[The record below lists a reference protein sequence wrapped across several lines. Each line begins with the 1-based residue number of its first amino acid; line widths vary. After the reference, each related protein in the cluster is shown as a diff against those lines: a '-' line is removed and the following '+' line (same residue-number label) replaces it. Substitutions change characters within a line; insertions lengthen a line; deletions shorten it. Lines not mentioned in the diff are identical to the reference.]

1 MLNWGRFNKG
11 IRLLIISV
19 SSLILLT
26 ISMVY
31 GGTWLNAE
39 LKDFFTS
46 RNRTYMQEQA
56 YMFLSRLT
64 YEQAIRYES
73 VFQKIAAA
81 SAMIAKQSA
90 FFLDH
95 TERYGN
101 IPFDSGEKLTV
112 YPPNGIFSNDSFK
125 ITMVTYWGGDAISE
139 EIEKE
144 LNALSHI
151 DPLLIESKKKNP
163 ETIAAYII
171 TESGISRYYPNIH
184 AVDKLPP
191 TTTYDRRD
199 AVFYKMTGPEQNPAR
214 KTLWTNPCHDD
225 VGYGLVITAATP
237 IYSNAGKHMG
247 AAGLDI
253 SADNILNHILD
264 KKNLNMLYSSLLKKG
279 GFFSFIIDDAG
290 RIIAFPPEY
299 QELFGLENDTSE
311 LVNAGMIL
319 EHSLSDSSNPV
330 IRDIGTQ
337 MLETDHRVI
346 RFMLG
351 REAYGLAFHS
361 MASAGWRLG
370 VVVPESLMLSSVQK
384 TLESLDS
391 TVEKMIT
398 AFMSLTLLLL
408 LFSIVMTL
416 LFLNRHFIKPMASKF
431 KDEYL
436 MAEYLMSEY
445 MMEED
450 LAIPDENNMPAPP
463 AKDSPKITAKDL
475 LLKAKGLSMEE
486 EDLTIEDDDLTIED
500 EELAIED
507 DNLIPQS
514 GEEEPLL
521 LTESYHKMV
530 EALKKVNELEKKH
543 SIELQKEISE
553 RKRAEKEI
561 RHLSMKLIT
570 SNEEGRKAL
579 AQDLH
584 DEFGQTLAALHMGSE
599 SLYNSIPEELGGQK
613 RSISE
618 LTQLI
623 EQLGDKIRSISS
635 DLRPDLLDD
644 LGLVPTLEWYLK
656 EFAEQKKNEPQVNF
670 QAIGFRK
677 RLSPDVELGLY
688 RIFQE
693 SMNNIVKHAKA
704 KNVNV
709 TLTYSHPNVIFI
721 ISDDG
726 EGFDDQTRGTD
737 GIGLLGMRERVM
749 AMDGLIDIR
758 SGRGKGTTIRV
769 ELPVN

>member
-1 MLNWGRFNKG
+1 
-11 IRLLIISV
+11 
-19 SSLILLT
+19 
-26 ISMVY
+26 
-31 GGTWLNAE
+31 
-39 LKDFFTS
+39 
-46 RNRTYMQEQA
+46 
-56 YMFLSRLT
+56 
-64 YEQAIRYES
+64 
-73 VFQKIAAA
+73 
-81 SAMIAKQSA
+81 
-90 FFLDH
+90 
-95 TERYGN
+95 
-101 IPFDSGEKLTV
+101 
-112 YPPNGIFSNDSFK
+112 
-125 ITMVTYWGGDAISE
+125 
-139 EIEKE
+139 
-144 LNALSHI
+144 
-151 DPLLIESKKKNP
+151 
-163 ETIAAYII
+163 
-171 TESGISRYYPNIH
+171 
-184 AVDKLPP
+184 
-191 TTTYDRRD
+191 
-199 AVFYKMTGPEQNPAR
+199 
-214 KTLWTNPCHDD
+214 
-225 VGYGLVITAATP
+225 
-237 IYSNAGKHMG
+237 
-247 AAGLDI
+247 
-253 SADNILNHILD
+253 
-264 KKNLNMLYSSLLKKG
+264 
-279 GFFSFIIDDAG
+279 
-290 RIIAFPPEY
+290 
-299 QELFGLENDTSE
+299 
-311 LVNAGMIL
+311 
-319 EHSLSDSSNPV
+319 
-330 IRDIGTQ
+330 
-337 MLETDHRVI
+337 
-346 RFMLG
+346 
-351 REAYGLAFHS
+351 
-361 MASAGWRLG
+361 
-370 VVVPESLMLSSVQK
+370 
-384 TLESLDS
+384 
-391 TVEKMIT
+391 
-398 AFMSLTLLLL
+398 
-408 LFSIVMTL
+408 
-416 LFLNRHFIKPMASKF
+416 
-431 KDEYL
+431 

-445 MMEED
+445 MTEDD
-450 LAIPDENNMPAPP
+450 LAIPDEDDVPAPP
-463 AKDSPKITAKDL
+463 VKAPPEMTARDL

-500 EELAIED
+500 EELAIEEG
-507 DNLIPQS
+507 NMPPQP

-543 SIELQKEISE
+543 SIELQKEIAE

-613 RSISE
+613 RSIAE

-656 EFAEQKKNEPQVNF
+656 EFSEQKKNEPQVNF

-726 EGFDDQTRGTD
+726 EGFDEQTRGTD

>member
-1 MLNWGRFNKG
+1 VLNWVRFKKG
-11 IRLLIISV
+11 FRLLIISV
-19 SSLILLT
+19 LSLVLLT

-31 GGTWLNAE
+31 GATWLNSG
-39 LKDFFTS
+39 LKNFFTD
-46 RNRTYMQEQA
+46 RNRSYMKEQA

-64 YEQAIRYES
+64 YEQAMRYES

-81 SAMIAKQSA
+81 PSMLAKQA
-90 FFLDH
+90 GFFLDYADI
-95 TERYGN
+95 YGN
-101 IPFDSGEKLTV
+101 TPFDSAEKLTV

-125 ITMVTYWGGDAISE
+125 ITMVTYWGDTVISD
-139 EIEKE
+139 EIRKE

-163 ETIAAYII
+163 EIIAAHIL

-191 TTTYDRRD
+191 PETYDRRD
-199 AVFYKMTGPEQNPAR
+199 AVFYKMTAPGHNPAR
-214 KTLWTNPCHDD
+214 KGIWTNPYFDD
-225 VGYGLVITAATP
+225 VGYGLVITATAP
-237 IYSNAGKHMG
+237 VYSQAGEYLG
-247 AAGLDI
+247 AAGVDI
-253 SADNILNHILD
+253 SVDNILNHILD
-264 KKNLNMLYSSLLKKG
+264 KKNLNALYSTLLKKEG
-279 GFFSFIIDDAG
+279 LFSFIVDNDG
-290 RIIAFPPEY
+290 RIVAFPPEY
-299 QELFGLENDTSE
+299 QAFFGLKNETGS
-311 LVNAGMIL
+311 LTNAGVIL
-319 EHSLSDSSNPV
+319 EQSLTDSANPAV
-330 IRDIGTQ
+330 RDICAR
-337 MLETDHRVI
+337 MLETDHRVA
-346 RFMLG
+346 RFILDG
-351 REAYGLAFHS
+351 SPYGIAFHS
-361 MASAGWRLG
+361 MPSTGWRLG
-370 VVVPESLMLSSVQK
+370 VVVPESLMLSSVQD

-391 TVEKMIT
+391 SIEKMIT
-398 AFMSLTLLLL
+398 GFISIAMLLL

-416 LFLNRHFIKPMASKF
+416 LFVSRHFIKPMTSKF

-445 MMEED
+445 MTEDD
-450 LAIPDENNMPAPP
+450 LAIPDEDDVPAPP
-463 AKDSPKITAKDL
+463 VKAPPEMTARDL

-500 EELAIED
+500 EELAIEEG
-507 DNLIPQS
+507 NMPPQP

-543 SIELQKEISE
+543 SIELQKEIAE

-613 RSISE
+613 RSIAE

-656 EFAEQKKNEPQVNF
+656 EFSEQKKNEPQVNF

-726 EGFDDQTRGTD
+726 EGFDEQTRGTD